1 MAKNRNNSDLP
12 LTAVDLIGSVTAVIV
27 SIALSADVNASSI
40 GAAEL
45 VAMTFFGEISRSQK
59 DRIKEEEDKTHT
71 HKKKEMSEYI

>member
-59 DRIKEEEDKTHT
+59 DRIKEEEEDKTHT
-71 HKKKEMSEYI
+71 HKKKR